1 MLVLGS
7 LGGPLR
13 TALGASEIPASADAA
28 FVTSGLMSSVAADA
42 RASNW
47 LAKVS
52 DATPV
57 PTSDS
62 WLRTLSDAS
71 GLAADQPA
79 ALRLFAL
86 AAGLDAAE
94 ITGVLAPT
102 TDGIAGTPADVASQ
116 VDARYLTLLAE
127 DIMSAFS
134 RGAG

>member
-1 MLVLGS
+1 
-7 LGGPLR
+7 
-13 TALGASEIPASADAA
+13 
-28 FVTSGLMSSVAADA
+28 
-42 RASNW
+42 
-47 LAKVS
+47 
-52 DATPV
+52 
-57 PTSDS
+57 
-62 WLRTLSDAS
+62 LSDAS